1 MLRVWFNQVGRY
13 TSPAPKAVSVL
24 QARLPAHSEYEEK
37 LAHYNKLAH
46 EMWEAAVDVD
56 LDFVRINARPLG
68 SALRGEAQAWV
79 SGLCLAMRST
89 DLQSLQV

>member
-1 MLRVWFNQVGRY
+1 MCL
-13 TSPAPKAVSVL
+13 T
-24 QARLPAHSEYEEK
+24 QARLPVHSEYEEK